1 MKRGCRLVLLI
12 MFLVTMAGCKEAQ
25 PVSGTGTDVPKGIF
39 QPKTGEMLAVGD
51 VMLARKVE
59 RLIASQGEGYPFA
72 RLGDSLKA
80 ADLVFG
86 NLESPLS
93 ERGRPLPGKGICFRA
108 RPSMAAELARRGFDV
123 LSIANNHALDYDTP
137 AFEDTLRLLGE
148 AGIRTV
154 GGGGNITEARSPVIL
169 EEQGL
174 KIAFLA
180 YTEMADIYFHPK
192 YQRRFQ
198 ATQDVGGVAPLV
210 EADVKEDIAAVRDKV
225 DILVLS
231 LHWGTEYSD
240 RPTDEQR
247 RLAREFI
254 DAGADII
261 LGHHPHVIQGV
272 ERYGRGIIAYSL
284 GNFIFDQNQ
293 KLATKQGMMLRFK
306 VSRGGVEE
314 VTVLPV
320 FINESQ
326 PVVASGEEGKPILE
340 RISALSQ
347 DLGTKLTLNEDRAV
361 VTLNPEKATTMPIEP
376 AQAGSE

>member
-1 MKRGCRLVLLI
+1 MKVWRWLVLPLFCLFFLAGCRGAEP
-12 MFLVTMAGCKEAQ
+12 VTG
-25 PVSGTGTDVPKGIF
+25 PKLERVEPAFRPQSI
-39 QPKTGEMLAVGD
+39 EMVAAGD

-80 ADLVFG
+80 ADLLFA

-108 RPSMAAELARRGFDV
+108 RPSMAAELARQGFDV
-123 LSIANNHALDYDTP
+123 LSIANNHALDYDIP

-148 AGIRTV
+148 VGIRTV
-154 GGGGNITEARSPVIL
+154 GGGGNITEARNPVIV
-169 EEQGL
+169 EEQGI

-192 YQRRFQ
+192 YQRRFR
-198 ATQDVGGVAPLV
+198 ATQDLPGVAPLV

-225 DILVLS
+225 DVLVLS

-240 RPTDEQR
+240 RPSDEQR

-272 ERYGRGIIAYSL
+272 ERYGSGIIAYSL

-293 KLATKQGMMLRFK
+293 KLATKQGMLLRFK
-306 VSRGGVEE
+306 VSRGGVEK

-320 FINESQ
+320 FISESQ
-326 PVVASGEEGKPILE
+326 PVVACGEEGKPILE
-340 RISALSQ
+340 RIRALSQ
-347 DLGTKLTLNEDRAV
+347 DLGTKLTLDENQAV
-361 VTLNPEKATTMPIEP
+361 LLLNSQEATAMPVEP